1 MLTVFPSIFS
11 CNLDRLPSW
20 LIFSLWCDHNFNR
33 PPECFCIAEAA
44 CSLRVFLSCWT
55 LREFTSRQVLTGFTV
70 TQTSVSNH
78 HHNTT
83 MTHSAV
89 NQPTRCPC
97 SHFGDLGCWEGE
109 DGTCDLGLTA
119 MTAGISKKPQPVL
132 LCVCVSVNNVWAYIL
147 STLYL
152 QTN

>member
-1 MLTVFPSIFS
+1 MFLLSRSSLFTQGFFELL
-11 CNLDRLPSW
+11 NLK
-20 LIFSLWCDHNFNR
+20 
-33 PPECFCIAEAA
+33 
-44 CSLRVFLSCWT
+44 RVHLSP
-55 LREFTSRQVLTGFTV
+55 VLTGFTV

-97 SHFGDLGCWEGE
+97 SHVGDLGCWEGE

-132 LCVCVSVNNVWAYIL
+132 LCVCVSVNNVWGYIL